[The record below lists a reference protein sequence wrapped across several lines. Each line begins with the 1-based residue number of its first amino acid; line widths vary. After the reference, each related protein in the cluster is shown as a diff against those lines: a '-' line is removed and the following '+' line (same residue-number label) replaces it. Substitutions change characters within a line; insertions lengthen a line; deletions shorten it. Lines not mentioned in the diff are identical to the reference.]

1 MNSFL
6 FDVSMRR
13 YVRAHVHASCTRLLG
28 LPVRAATKGKKREK
42 KIFKKK
48 EKEKTRRRTRAVKKE
63 SAAKWSK
70 CQRLIAS
77 MRCFHVNVLEL
88 SSIALFIYIRILWLT
103 IINIYSRIIT
113 LNGVSRRQF
122 CFTKLSRQLCPA
134 LKFIKHNESYKV

>member
-6 FDVSMRR
+6 FDVSIRR

-28 LPVRAATKGKKREK
+28 LPVRAATKGKK

-77 MRCFHVNVLEL
+77 MRCFHVLEQ
-88 SSIALFIYIRILWLT
+88 SSTALFIYIRILWLT

-113 LNGVSRRQF
+113 LIVFLDGSFVLQNCLGNCVRR
-122 CFTKLSRQLCPA
+122 
-134 LKFIKHNESYKV
+134 